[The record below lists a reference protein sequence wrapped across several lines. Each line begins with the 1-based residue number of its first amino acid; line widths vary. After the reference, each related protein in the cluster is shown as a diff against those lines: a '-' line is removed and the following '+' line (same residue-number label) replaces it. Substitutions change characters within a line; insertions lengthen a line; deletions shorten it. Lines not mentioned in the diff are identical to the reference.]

1 MRAAFWRLA
10 HMRYHMNAPSRL
22 TGLAA
27 FAWAA
32 FFVLGYGAA
41 ILAGWRPNNAIEAL
55 VGLTLTATPLIVGI
69 LHQRICIEASKG
81 PNALYL
87 KRVKT
92 SR

>member
-1 MRAAFWRLA
+1 MRAAFWRVA
-10 HMRYHMNAPSRL
+10 HMRYHMKAPSRL
-22 TGLAA
+22 TDLAA
-27 FAWAA
+27 FTWAA
-32 FFVLGYGAA
+32 FFILVYGAA

-69 LHQRICIEASKG
+69 LLRRVRIEASKG

-87 KRVKT
+87 KRVEA